1 MNVIVQ
7 RASPLPIVAFLMA
20 IAGWTLLPVI
30 GSIIALIC
38 AGQARREAAHRAD
51 LADDGG
57 LLKAAQVLG
66 WSAIGVALLVVA
78 ALLVLLRVSA
88 HQVA

>member
-7 RASPLPIVAFLMA
+7 RVSPLPIVAFLMA

-38 AGQARREAAHRAD
+38 AGQARRVDAHGVS

-57 LLKAAQVLG
+57 LLKAARVLG
-66 WSAIGVALLVVA
+66 WSAIGVALLAVVA
-78 ALLVLLRVSA
+78 LVVLLRLSA
-88 HQVA
+88 NQLA